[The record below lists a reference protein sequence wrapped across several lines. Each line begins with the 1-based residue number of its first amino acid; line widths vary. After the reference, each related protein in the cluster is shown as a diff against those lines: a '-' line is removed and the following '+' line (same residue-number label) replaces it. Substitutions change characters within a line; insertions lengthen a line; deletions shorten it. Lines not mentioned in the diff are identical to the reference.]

1 MSTNRRLL
9 DVEEASALV
18 GLSKWTLYRARKCGQ
33 LRAGPRGH
41 KFRVTEEEL
50 LRWNAS
56 PLRSRLSQDTT

>member
-1 MSTNRRLL
+1 MSTRRVL
-9 DVEEASALV
+9 DVEQASALV
-18 GLSKWTLYRARKCGQ
+18 GLSKWTLYRARKLGQ

-56 PLRSRLSQDTT
+56 PLRSGRSQDAL